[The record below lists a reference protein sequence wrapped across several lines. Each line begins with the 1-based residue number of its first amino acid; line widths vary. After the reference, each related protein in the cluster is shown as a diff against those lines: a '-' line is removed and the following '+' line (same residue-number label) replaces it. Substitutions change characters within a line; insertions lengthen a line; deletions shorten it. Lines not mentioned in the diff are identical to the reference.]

1 MEFRIGDKYNRL
13 EELAD
18 FGGTW
23 QSGIITSKDNPYV
36 FIITGQVVKDHGYEN
51 KFLEDGTFLYT
62 GQGSEGDMDWRFANR
77 SIRDHK
83 QMGKELHLFER
94 KAGGEAYMVTYV
106 GEYEYS
112 DHDWI
117 RLPDTN
123 QEMRDAIRFHLIPAG
138 GREIAADTDIT
149 EMSTRSLYQLATRA
163 APQQSEVESVE
174 ASAGGER
181 TYLRSDVVREFALQ
195 SAAGVCQGC
204 TEDAPFVT
212 DDGSPFLEVHHIRRL
227 SDGGADHPDNVIA
240 LCPNCHRR
248 VHKGRDGTEFNQ
260 QLQERAANRDL

>member
-36 FIITGQVVKDHGYEN
+36 FIITGQVVKDHGYED

-94 KAGGEAYMVTYV
+94 KDGGEAYMVTYV

-123 QEMRDAIRFHLIPAG
+123 REMRDAIRFHLIPAG
-138 GREIAADTDIT
+138 GREITSDTDIT
-149 EMSTRSLYQLATRA
+149 GMSTGSLYQLATRA
-163 APQQSEVESVE
+163 APQQSELESVE

-181 TYLRSDVVREFALQ
+181 AYLRSDVVREFALQ
-195 SAAGVCQGC
+195 SAAGSAKGVMR
-204 TEDAPFVT
+204 THP
-212 DDGSPFLEVHHIRRL
+212 L
-227 SDGGADHPDNVIA
+227 SETTGLHSWRFTISGD
-240 LCPNCHRR
+240 
-248 VHKGRDGTEFNQ
+248 
-260 QLQERAANRDL
+260 